1 MRSGDAK
8 MRARE
13 NDRSLD
19 ARSAAQK
26 GAAEWRRD
34 KPSDAWK
41 KDATRLDWQR
51 VTHSA
56 GHERRGSMPDD
67 DEFAIRD
74 DAQHE

>member
-1 MRSGDAK
+1 VGCFGRPKMRSGDAK

-34 KPSDAWK
+34 KPSEAWK
-41 KDATRLDWQR
+41 KPRLD
-51 VTHSA
+51 
-56 GHERRGSMPDD
+56 
-67 DEFAIRD
+67 
-74 DAQHE
+74 